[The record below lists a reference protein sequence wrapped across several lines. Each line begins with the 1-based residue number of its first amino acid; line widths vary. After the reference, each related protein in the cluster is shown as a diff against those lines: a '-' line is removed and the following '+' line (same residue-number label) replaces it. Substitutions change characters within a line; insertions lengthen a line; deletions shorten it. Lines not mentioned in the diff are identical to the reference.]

1 MHDIDYEIA
10 DLFDFQIKAIVPYK
24 DCYIVNT
31 SKGKKILRKCKSSPG
46 RILFVHGAKEHLYNN
61 NFRNIDRFICTAD
74 GRPYIFIDENI
85 YTMTDFIEGRE
96 CDFNN
101 RDDIVKASRL
111 LASLHRASRGYVPLR
126 GCVHQDDLGKL
137 PFYFEKRL
145 GELRRL
151 KKLADKRK
159 SEFDY
164 LYINYVDYFIRTGEE
179 VIKLLSKS
187 HYNEL
192 VDKARRE
199 GVFCHHDFTYHN
211 IICDENETF
220 ITNFNYCC
228 FELKLYDIANFLK
241 RKMRKCNWDLK
252 EAGIII
258 DEYRSI
264 EDINKDEF
272 FILWIMLK
280 FPQKFWRIA
289 NRYYNSRRSWAERI
303 YTMKLQEVI
312 DEINYIEPFLSNFE
326 ILI

>member
-24 DCYIVNT
+24 DFYIVNT
-31 SKGKKILRKCKSSPG
+31 SKGKKVLKKCTSSPG
-46 RILFVHGAKEHLYNN
+46 RILFVHGAKEHLYRN

-74 GRPYIFIDENI
+74 GSPYIYIDENI

-111 LASLHRASRGYVPLR
+111 LALLHKASRGYKPPYD
-126 GCVHQDDLGKL
+126 CIIQDDLGKL

-151 KKLADKRK
+151 KKVASKRK

-164 LYINYVDYFIRTGEE
+164 LYINYVDYFIRSGEDA
-179 VIKLLSKS
+179 IKLLNQSN
-187 HYNEL
+187 YNEL
-192 VDKARRE
+192 VDNARQE
-199 GVFCHHDFTYHN
+199 GIFCHHDFTYHN
-211 IICDENETF
+211 IICAENETF
-220 ITNFNYCC
+220 ITNFDYCC
-228 FELKLYDIANFLK
+228 FELKLYDIANLLR
-241 RKMRKCNWDLK
+241 RKMRKSNWDLK
-252 EAGIII
+252 EAETIIN
-258 DEYRSI
+258 EYRSI
-264 EDINKDEF
+264 EDISKDEF

-280 FPQKFWRIA
+280 FPQKFWRVA
-289 NRYYNSRRSWAERI
+289 NRYYNSKRSWAERI

-312 DEINYIEPFLSNFE
+312 DEIEHLEPFLDKFE
-326 ILI
+326 KLF